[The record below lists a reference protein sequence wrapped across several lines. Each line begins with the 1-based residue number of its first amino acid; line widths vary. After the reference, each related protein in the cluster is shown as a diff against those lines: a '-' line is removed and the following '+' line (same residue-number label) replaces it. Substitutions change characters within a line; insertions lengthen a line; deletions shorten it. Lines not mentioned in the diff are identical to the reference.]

1 MYNEI
6 PKLIEEVTMSLTD
19 YTLDGTV
26 AIVSLNSGDNKL
38 SPAFVNSFL
47 KTMEDIEHST
57 NANALVVTS
66 SHDKIFSNG
75 LDLEWVVPTI
85 NSGNLAEFTEFIIGL
100 MKLYRRILMFPM
112 PTIAAING
120 HAFAGGAILTCYFDY
135 RFMRS
140 DRGYLCFPEVDLGI
154 PFLPGMMA
162 AMRHVIPVNVLTGM
176 VLEGRR
182 LTGPECVEKNIATK
196 ALPNETLFGEALSF
210 AKTINKR
217 REIIFEI
224 KKGLYK
230 DIVYAIDVEDP
241 QVIASGRFNV

>member
-19 YTLDGTV
+19 YTLDGAV
-26 AIVSLNSGDNKL
+26 AVVSLNSGENKL
-38 SPAFVNSFL
+38 NLTFVNSFM
-47 KTMEDIEHST
+47 KTLNDIETAT

-66 SHDKIFSNG
+66 THDKIFSNG
-75 LDLEWVVPTI
+75 LDLDWVVPTI
-85 NSGNLAEFTEFIIGL
+85 NSGNLAAFTEFIIGL
-100 MKLYRRILMFPM
+100 VKLYRRILMFPM
-112 PTIAAING
+112 PTVASVNG

-140 DRGYLCFPEVDLGI
+140 DRGFMCFPEVDLGI

-162 AMRHVIPVNVLTGM
+162 AMRHVIPVNVLTSM

-182 LTGPECVEKNIATK
+182 LTGLECEENKIVTR
-196 ALPNETLFGEALSF
+196 ALPNETLFGEALAF

-224 KKGLYK
+224 KKELYK

-241 QVIASGRFNV
+241 KVIASGRFNV

>member
-6 PKLIEEVTMSLTD
+6 PKLIQEVTMSLTD

-26 AIVSLNSGDNKL
+26 AIVRLNSDDNKL
-38 SPAFVNSFL
+38 KPAFLDSFL
-47 KTMEDIEHST
+47 KTLDDIEQST

-75 LDLEWVVPTI
+75 LDLDWVVPTI

-112 PTIAAING
+112 PTVAAVNG

-140 DRGYLCFPEVDLGI
+140 DRGFLCFPEVDLGI

-162 AMRHVIPVNVLTGM
+162 AMRHVIPVSVLTGM
-176 VLEGRR
+176 LLEGRR
-182 LTGPECVEKNIATK
+182 LTGSECAEKNIAIR
-196 ALPNETLFGEALSF
+196 ALPNETLFDEALAF

-224 KKGLYK
+224 KRELYK
-230 DIVYAIDVEDP
+230 DILYAMDVEDP
-241 QVIASGRFNV
+241 KTIASGRFNV